1 MAHLVQIIDARRF
14 QMYDY
19 GTSELNQKHYNASQ
33 LTPPEYNL
41 SAVKFPVTVMY
52 GTIDGLT
59 SATVRTQVFYTNLI

>member
-19 GTSELNQKHYNASQ
+19 GPELNQKFYNASQ
-33 LTPPEYNL
+33 TPPQYNL

-59 SATVRTQVFYTNLI
+59 SATVRILFELI